1 VGVARTRESAIR
13 IYVTAHRAYI
23 GIGSNEGDRHR
34 NVERAVA
41 ALGDIG
47 NVVLRSS
54 LYRTA
59 PWGKLEQPWFLN
71 AVVLLETGLAPLLLL
86 NALQAVEEN
95 LGRVRGERW
104 GPRTI
109 DLDLLLYDD
118 LHINEPALRVP
129 HPRLPERAF
138 VLVPLAEI
146 DDRFAPLRDSLRASD
161 LAGVVRAGRESV
173 DDMPEERDSSV
184 SERVRVL
191 ARFLAG
197 SDAVRVRITRGD
209 EDVEIAVRPRHAAV
223 DAGQEDRAPGG
234 ASAARID
241 TIKADLVGIFHV
253 GRPTPAEGDD
263 IDGDRE
269 LGYVEALGIRTPVH
283 SMGAGR
289 LIGMPAVDGA
299 AVEYGQP
306 LFLVA
311 RGN

>member
-1 VGVARTRESAIR
+1 M
-13 IYVTAHRAYI
+13 TAHRAYI

-41 ALGDIG
+41 ALGEIG

-59 PWGKLEQPWFLN
+59 PWGELEQPWFLN
-71 AVVLLETGLAPLLLL
+71 AVVLLETGLAPLVLL

-118 LHINEPALRVP
+118 LHINEPALSVP

-146 DDRFAPLRDSLRASD
+146 DERFAPLRDLLRASD

-173 DDMPEERDSSV
+173 DDMPEGRDSSV

-197 SDAVRVRITRGD
+197 SDAVRVRIARED
-209 EDVEIAVRPRHAAV
+209 EDIEIAVRPRRAAV

-234 ASAARID
+234 ASGTRID

-253 GRPTPAEGDD
+253 GRPTPAEGDV

-289 LIGMPAVDGA
+289 LIGMPAADGA